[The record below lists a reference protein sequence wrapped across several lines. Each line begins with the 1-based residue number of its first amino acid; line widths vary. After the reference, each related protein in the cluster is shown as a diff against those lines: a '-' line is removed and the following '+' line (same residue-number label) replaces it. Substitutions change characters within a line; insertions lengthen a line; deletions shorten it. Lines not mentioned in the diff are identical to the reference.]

1 MNLDNISLEDKV
13 GQLFMVGFD
22 GHESNTDILNLI
34 DKYNVSGVCYFSRN
48 LKNPKQV
55 HKLSTTLQNKAK
67 KGFPLL
73 LTIDQ
78 EGGMVNRLTEGITIS
93 PSNMALGAL
102 NNRVYTKQ
110 ISEII
115 AKELRAM
122 GVNMNF
128 SPALDVNN
136 NANNPVIGVRSFGET
151 PNLVSVHGNE
161 IVQAYQK
168 ENIAPSVK
176 HFPGHGDTDVD
187 SHLDLPVVDHPTER
201 LEEVELAP
209 FKYVIDRGVDSIMV
223 SHVSFPTLEN
233 KYPATLSHNI
243 ITGLLREKLG
253 YDGVV
258 VTDCMEMLAIDN
270 NYTSAESAILA
281 INAGIDLVLVSHTYD
296 KQRAAMDGVIE
307 AVRSGEITE
316 ERIDQSVRRVLAL
329 KARRNVGEEIVY
341 NPDNFQSK
349 RSVEFERK
357 VHEQAI
363 TVVKNENTLLPLSD
377 TKKTVLLWPK
387 IEKTSLVDEEFKQSI
402 TLSDYLGDKITDYQE
417 LSLSLDDSVIHAC
430 EAADQIIIVTYNLL
444 QSVENLALTKGIV
457 ERFAEKTVACAFRN
471 PYDLK
476 EIPTV
481 AAYVAAYD
489 IRPLTLESTAKVLT
503 GEVKSAGKL
512 SVTINENYKIGTSA
526 KL

>member
-1 MNLDNISLEDKV
+1 MSLEDKV
-13 GQLFMVGFD
+13 GQLFMVGFH
-22 GHESNTDILNLI
+22 GHEPNTDILNLI

-55 HKLSTTLQNKAK
+55 HQLSTALQNKAK

-73 LTIDQ
+73 LTVDQ

-110 ISEII
+110 IAEIV

-128 SPALDVNN
+128 APALDVNN
-136 NANNPVIGVRSFGET
+136 NPNNPVIGVRSFGET
-151 PNLVSVHGNE
+151 PNLVGVHGNE

-187 SHLDLPVVDHPTER
+187 SHLDLPVVPHQMDR
-201 LEEVELAP
+201 LNEVELAP
-209 FKYVIDRGVDSIMV
+209 FRYVIERGVDSVMV
-223 SHVSFPTLEN
+223 SHVAFPTLEK

-243 ITGLLREKLG
+243 ITGLLREQLG

-258 VTDCMEMLAIDN
+258 VTDCMEMLAIDD

-281 INAGIDLVLVSHTYD
+281 INAGIDLVLVSHTYE

-316 ERIDQSVRRVLAL
+316 ERIDESVKRILAL
-329 KARRNVGEEIVY
+329 KERRHVGEEITFD
-341 NPDNFQSK
+341 PANFQSK
-349 RSVEFERK
+349 HAVEVERK
-357 VHEQAI
+357 VHEQAL
-363 TVVKNENTLLPLSD
+363 TVVKNEHALLPLSRD
-377 TKKTVLLWPK
+377 KKTVLLWPN
-387 IEKTSLVDEEFKQSI
+387 ISKTSLVDEDFTQNI
-402 TLSDYLGDKITDYQE
+402 TLSDYLKDEISDYQE
-417 LSLSLDDSVIHAC
+417 LPLSSTEAVQQACLD
-430 EAADQIIIVTYNLL
+430 ADQIIIATYNVA
-444 QSVENLALTKGIV
+444 QSAENLALTKAVV
-457 ERFAEKTVACAFRN
+457 EQFGEKTVACAFRN

-476 EIPTV
+476 EIPSV

-503 GEVKSAGKL
+503 GEVKPSGKL
-512 SVTINENYKIGTSA
+512 SVTINDDYKVGQSA
-526 KL
+526 KI